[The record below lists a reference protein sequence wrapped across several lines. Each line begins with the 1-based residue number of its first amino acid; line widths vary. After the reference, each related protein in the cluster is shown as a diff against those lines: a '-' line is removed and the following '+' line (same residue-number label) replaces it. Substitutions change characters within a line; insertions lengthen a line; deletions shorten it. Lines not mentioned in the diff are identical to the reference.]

1 MAILKLDDL
10 IKEEDVIELN
20 GKTYHFN
27 LSLKSM
33 IKFQKWSQKNNS
45 DDKFIEDS
53 KATEELIELM
63 IVEKDEFIKSI
74 ENLSTSNQMRI
85 LNSIITNWVNAMIP
99 KEEQEELLGKDK
111 KK

>member
-1 MAILKLDDL
+1 MAVLKLDDL
-10 IKEEDVIELN
+10 IKEEDVLELN
-20 GKTYHFN
+20 GKKYHFN

-33 IKFQKWSQKNNS
+33 IKFQKWSQKNND

-63 IVEKDEFIKSI
+63 IVEKDDFIKEI
-74 ENLSTSNQMRI
+74 ENLSASNQMRI
-85 LNSIITNWVNAMIP
+85 LNSIITNWVNAMVP
-99 KEEQEELLGKDK
+99 KEEQEELLSKDK